1 MRVAFLCINYAPSVG
16 GAQELVRRI
25 GEGLVGAGHEV
36 RVVTTD
42 TMLAPSSPDAGRLPV
57 GVEVRAGV
65 EVHRLPVARRS
76 QDVLRAGRS
85 LGARLG
91 RTIRPTVLAYGPWGR
106 RLWNAALDAA
116 GWADVVVATSAPF
129 TTILAAVR
137 AGRRTATPVV
147 SVPLLHL
154 DDWTPGRSVLEPLRN
169 SARAV
174 ALTSSEHDWMVRA
187 GVDGR
192 RCVVLPPGVDR
203 VPGVPPPPDA
213 AAARARLGIDDRPT
227 VAVIGRIAATKGIDT
242 LLAAAPEILRACPEA
257 QFLVAG
263 RRTGWSGLDELVAAA
278 PPEVADRVVVRRD
291 FDDDE
296 RGDLFAAADVVAFPS
311 REESFGLVVLEA
323 WASGRPVVAAAGPAV
338 SSVVRDG
345 VDGRLVAVDD
355 PAALAAAVGGY
366 LARPEDAASA
376 GRAGAERTL
385 AEFSWD
391 VVIDRWTDLLG
402 DVLSERTAAGTGVG

>member
-57 GVEVRAGV
+57 GVEVMAGV

-76 QDVLRAGRS
+76 QDLLRAGRR

-91 RTIRPTVLAYGPWGR
+91 RRIRPTVLSYGPWGR
-106 RLWNAALDAA
+106 RLWSAALDAS

-129 TTILAAVR
+129 TTIPAAVR

-169 SARAV
+169 SARTV
-174 ALTSSEHDWMVRA
+174 ALTASERDWMIRS

-192 RCVVLPPGVDR
+192 RCVVLPPGVDP
-203 VPGVPPPPDA
+203 VPGVPPPPVA
-213 AAARARLGIDDRPT
+213 AAARTRLGLDDRPT

-242 LLAAAPEILRACPEA
+242 LLAAAPEILRTCPEA

-263 RRTGWSGLDELVAAA
+263 RRTGWSGLDALVAAA
-278 PPEVADRVVVRRD
+278 TPEVADRVVVRRD
-291 FDDDE
+291 FDDAE
-296 RGDLFAAADVVAFPS
+296 RSDLFAAADVLAFPS

-338 SSVVRDG
+338 SSVVREG

-376 GRAGAERTL
+376 GRAGAQRTL

-391 VVIDRWTDLLG
+391 VVIDRWTGLLDG
-402 DVLSERTAAGTGVG
+402 VVSERAVAGTGVG

>member
-1 MRVAFLCINYAPSVG
+1 MRVAILCINYAPSVG
-16 GAQELVRRI
+16 GAQELARRI

-42 TMLAPSSPDAGRLPV
+42 TMLAPASPDAGRLPV
-57 GVEVRAGV
+57 GVEVMGGV

-76 QDVLRAGRS
+76 QDLLRAGRR

-91 RTIRPTVLAYGPWGR
+91 RRIRPTVLAYGPWGR
-106 RLWNAALDAA
+106 RLWSAALDAT

-129 TTILAAVR
+129 TTIPAAVR

-192 RCVVLPPGVDR
+192 RCVVLPPGVDP

-242 LLAAAPEILRACPEA
+242 LLAAAPEILRASPEA

-263 RRTGWSGLDELVAAA
+263 RRTGWTGLDELVAAA
-278 PPEVADRVVVRRD
+278 SPEVADRVVVRRD

-338 SSVVRDG
+338 SSVVRKG

-376 GRAGAERTL
+376 GRAGAERTV

-391 VVIDRWTDLLG
+391 VVIDRWTALLG
-402 DVLSERTAAGTGVG
+402 DVVSERTLAGTGVG